1 MKVAIFE
8 GGVRAR
14 EFGDRRIPSLEEQIN
29 DFIKGKKVIDI
40 KHQMAL
46 DNLEFNTAVMTVLVM
61 YEEHFRGEKDCQW

>member
-14 EFGDRRIPSLEEQIN
+14 KFGDRRIPSLEEQIN

-40 KHQMAL
+40 KHQMA
-46 DNLEFNTAVMTVLVM
+46 
-61 YEEHFRGEKDCQW
+61 